1 MKDKYIDLIE
11 QTFDFPQDEFTV
23 EDNELNFHDIP
34 LMELIKQYGTPLKIT
49 YLPKI
54 SQQINRAKRM
64 FNVAMAKVDY
74 KGTYNYCYC
83 TKSSHFSFVLEEA
96 MKNDIHLETSS
107 AYDIHIINA
116 LYDSGVIDK
125 DRYIICNGFK
135 RPQYVENIAQL
146 INDGFENTIPV
157 IDNKEEIDLYDD
169 AITKKC
175 KIGIRIASEEEPKF
189 EFYTSRLGIRYND
202 IINFYKT
209 KIQKNKKFK
218 LKMLHFFINT
228 GIKDTAY
235 YWNELSK
242 CLNIYCELK
251 AICPDLD
258 SLNIG
263 GGFPIKNSLDFSYDY
278 EYLTEE
284 IIAQI
289 KNICTRN
296 GIDEPHIFTE
306 FGSFTVGESGAT
318 LYSIVNQKQQNDREN
333 WYMIDSSFITTLPDT
348 WGINQRY
355 IMLAVIGGSAIGM
368 TSLVFYVLVYMAA
381 NLAVFGIIST
391 IEQHSGGKVGLAD
404 YNGLYRTNPK
414 LALMMTLA
422 LFSLAGIPPF
432 AGFFSKFFI
441 FAAAFKEGFHLLV
454 FIALLNT
461 VISLYYYLLV
471 VKAMF
476 ITPGE
481 HPVPTFR
488 SDRGTRLSLA
498 LCTAG
503 VLLLGI
509 ASVVYDSIGAFA
521 FGM

>member
-11 QTFDFPQDEFTV
+11 QTFDFPQDEFSV

-74 KGTYNYCYC
+74 KGSYNYCYC

-116 LYDSGVIDK
+116 LYDSGIIDK

-146 INDGFENTIPV
+146 VNDGFVNTIPV
-157 IDNKEEIDLYDD
+157 LDNKEEPG
-169 AITKKC
+169 AC
-175 KIGIRIASEEEPKF
+175 SRIRSPRNARSASASPARRNPSSSSTPRVWASATT
-189 EFYTSRLGIRYND
+189 TSSTSTRPNSRTARSSSSRCCTSSSIPASR
-202 IINFYKT
+202 T
-209 KIQKNKKFK
+209 RPT
-218 LKMLHFFINT
+218 T
-228 GIKDTAY
+228 GTSCRSASTSTA
-235 YWNELSK
+235 S
-242 CLNIYCELK
+242 LK
-251 AICPDLD
+251 AICPELD

-263 GGFPIKNSLDFSYDY
+263 GGFPIKNSLNFEYDY

-289 KNICTRN
+289 KNICQRN
-296 GIDEPHIFTE
+296 DTEEPNIFTE
-306 FGSFTVGESGAT
+306 FGSFTVGESGAS

-355 IMLAVIGGSAIGM
+355 IMLAV
-368 TSLVFYVLVYMAA
+368 
-381 NLAVFGIIST
+381 NNW
-391 IEQHSGGKVGLAD
+391 D
-404 YNGLYRTNPK
+404 
-414 LALMMTLA
+414 
-422 LFSLAGIPPF
+422 
-432 AGFFSKFFI
+432 
-441 FAAAFKEGFHLLV
+441 KE
-454 FIALLNT
+454 
-461 VISLYYYLLV
+461 YQ
-471 VKAMF
+471 
-476 ITPGE
+476 
-481 HPVPTFR
+481 R
-488 SDRGTRLSLA
+488 
-498 LCTAG
+498 
-503 VLLLGI
+503 VLLGGLTC
-509 ASVVYDSIGAFA
+509 DSEDFYNAESHTNAIFLPKARTGQHAVHRIFPHGSLSGVA
-521 FGM
+521 GRLRRHPALSDSRAQAHHHRPRQE